1 MRTQFCLVSFGDFS
15 CRVACGS
22 VAVWQ
27 CVAQC
32 CRWQCG
38 SVCVWTSV
46 AVCGLRNVDVDDDVA
61 GRDTARQAKRVCVC
75 EHDLCVQRGG
85 AEGMGGGVYSGVE

>member
-27 CVAQC
+27 
-32 CRWQCG
+32 

-61 GRDTARQAKRVCVC
+61 GRDTAMQAKRVCVC
-75 EHDLCVQRGG
+75 VSMICVCKGRAG
-85 AEGMGGGVYSGVE
+85 GMGGRLG